1 MGFYSIVIIIVFL
14 YIVIEFFSKKD
25 EEDNELNYSRRLS
38 SADETQNRAEEN
50 RTTEDD
56 LPPYTPPTPKTKA
69 AMADLPPSYDETFD
83 ISEPRVPM
91 NNNASSMINNDDGS
105 HVNMNTNSRNT
116 INMPAP
122 CVIHSTA
129 VNNYVNYPTTTYV
142 NPYYNYNAMPEIVVD
157 PMNYRTATVA

>member
-56 LPPYTPPTPKTKA
+56 LPPYTPPSPKTKA

-83 ISEPRVPM
+83 ISEVRVPNASYM
-91 NNNASSMINNDDGS
+91 VNNDGSNVNINTNTNNN
-105 HVNMNTNSRNT
+105 
-116 INMPAP
+116 INMPPP
-122 CVIHSTA
+122 CA
-129 VNNYVNYPTTTYV
+129 V
-142 NPYYNYNAMPEIVVD
+142 NPYYMNNNVNTPYGYPHYNNVPQIVID
-157 PMNYRTATVA
+157 PMNNRTTTVV

>member
-1 MGFYSIVIIIVFL
+1 MGFYGIVLIIIFL
-14 YIVIEFFSKKD
+14 YIIINALSRKH
-25 EEDNELNYSRRLS
+25 EENNELQYSRQLNPMEVTS
-38 SADETQNRAEEN
+38 NRAEEVS
-50 RTTEDD
+50 TEDD

-129 VNNYVNYPTTTYV
+129 MNNYVNYPTTTYV